1 MARHCRILK
10 LFPALAHV
18 EDRTLVYPHWT
29 ELEMMF
35 GSRSYN
41 WSGQYSCHVWHRLGN
56 VPETPEAIAPLNST
70 LGQMMRY
77 IYNGLR

>member
-1 MARHCRILK
+1 MLE

-18 EDRTLVYPHWT
+18 EDRTLVYPPWT

-35 GSRSYN
+35 GSQSYD
-41 WSGQYSCHVWHRLGN
+41 WSGQYSCHVWYRHGN
-56 VPETPEAIAPLNST
+56 VPETPETIARLKST

-77 IYNGLR
+77 IYNGPR